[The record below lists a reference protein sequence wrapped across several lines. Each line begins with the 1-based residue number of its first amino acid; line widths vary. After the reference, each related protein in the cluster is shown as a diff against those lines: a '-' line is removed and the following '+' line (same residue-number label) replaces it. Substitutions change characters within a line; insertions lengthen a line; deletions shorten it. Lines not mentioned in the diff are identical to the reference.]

1 MTPTPQTIDATLSP
15 SNNAEISPAA
25 IAIWLAIQLIT
36 IGLIIGR
43 IRLWIRG
50 GDDADALSVML
61 IAQIAGASIS
71 AQTLMRNLRTAICV
85 TMSALPFL
93 LIAGI
98 VSAADARQLVCSG
111 AAVLLWMI
119 SLAMALVASRGRLGH
134 AVIHAL
140 ANCLSIGGVV
150 VFYLRAEFAGQAS
163 ESHFAWFGPIASAL
177 TLADR
182 NSSPTAITRAWIAL
196 TIVAVFFF
204 AVAIAN
210 RAFLIARARSA

>member
-15 SNNAEISPAA
+15 SNNAEISPTS

-71 AQTLMRNLRTAICV
+71 AQTLMRNLPTAICV

-98 VSAADARQLVCSG
+98 VSAADTRQLVCSA

-119 SLAMALVASRGRLGH
+119 SLAMLVASRGRLGH

-150 VFYLRAEFAGQAS
+150 VFYLRAEFAGQTS
-163 ESHFAWFGPIASAL
+163 EWHFAWFGPIASAL

-182 NSSPTAITRAWIAL
+182 NSSPTAIARAWIAL
-196 TIVAVFFF
+196 AIVAVFFF
-204 AVAIAN
+204 AIAIAN